1 VKLIQLFKSRNLD
14 INNSNISWKEY
25 NRIIIDLNNYNTD
38 KDIGGENSQIFNFK
52 EYIDKG
58 LIIPESH

>member
-1 VKLIQLFKSRNLD
+1 M
-14 INNSNISWKEY
+14 NSNISWKEY